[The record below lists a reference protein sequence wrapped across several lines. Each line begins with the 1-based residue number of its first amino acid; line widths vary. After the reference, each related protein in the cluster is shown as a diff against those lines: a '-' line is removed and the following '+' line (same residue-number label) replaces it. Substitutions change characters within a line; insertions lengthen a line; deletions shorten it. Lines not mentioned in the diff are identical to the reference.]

1 MIPTDQLKQFC
12 RRLDEVNE
20 LLCDPALLSQPK
32 DMRELNRERT
42 RIEPIVGRF
51 LEWTALQSQI
61 DDNRQMFGDPE
72 LGALAREELPQL
84 ETNLNVL
91 EREIQLLLLPQ
102 DPDDDKNT
110 VLEIRAGTGG
120 EEAALFAAHLFR
132 MYARY
137 AETQGWKVEIL
148 NQSEASAGGLKE
160 IIALVAG
167 SNVYS
172 RLKYESGVHRVQR
185 VPATEAQGRVHTSTA
200 TVAVLPEAD
209 EVDIELDDKD
219 LRFDIAAASGPGGQ
233 AVNTTNSAVQVT
245 HLPSGLSVRCMDER
259 SQIKNKA
266 KALKILRSRLFDIE
280 KKRQEEEIRDARRSQ
295 VKAGDRSEK
304 IRTYN
309 FPQNRLTDHRL
320 GLTLY
325 KLDRVIE
332 GDLDELVESVVS
344 HYQALLLS
352 AMNDG
357 TKS

>member
-1 MIPTDQLKQFC
+1 SDL
-12 RRLDEVNE
+12 V
-20 LLCDPALLSQPK
+20 
-32 DMRELNRERT
+32 
-42 RIEPIVGRF
+42 
-51 LEWTALQSQI
+51 
-61 DDNRQMFGDPE
+61 
-72 LGALAREELPQL
+72 
-84 ETNLNVL
+84 
-91 EREIQLLLLPQ
+91 
-102 DPDDDKNT
+102 
-110 VLEIRAGTGG
+110 
-120 EEAALFAAHLFR
+120 
-132 MYARY
+132 
-137 AETQGWKVEIL
+137 
-148 NQSEASAGGLKE
+148 
-160 IIALVAG
+160 IALVAG
-167 SNVYS
+167 NNVYS

-185 VPATEAQGRVHTSTA
+185 VPATEAQGRVHTSTP

-280 KKRQEEEIRDARRSQ
+280 KTRQEEEIRDARRSQ

-332 GDLDELVESVVS
+332 GDLGELVESVVS
-344 HYQALLLS
+344 YYQAQLLS
-352 AMNDG
+352 AMNER
-357 TKS
+357 KPS